1 MITSAFMLSAAS
13 SGKMFVPCLFKAA
26 LLLSAAFSVTGMY
39 RKNTLLLLFFC
50 SSLAVAAQLCTTP
63 GQTPVTAKLV
73 CGTESFYMNTPV
85 YCGNIPVPVPC
96 PAGGFNYTNKNPN
109 FFRMNCFQSGTLG
122 FTIVPDEATADYN
135 WQLFDITGSNP
146 NDVFTNPNLFVACNW
161 SADPGE
167 TGASFD
173 GTSLTVCN
181 GGGLPT
187 FSQMPSIV
195 AGRAYM
201 LMVSNENSSIAGY
214 NITFTGGNAGIT
226 DPIEPHVFSAWASC
240 TGNQLYFRANKKMQ
254 CNSVSADGSDFVLSN
269 GANILSAVPG
279 DCTSPL
285 GSDSVIITLSQ
296 PLQVGSYSL
305 ALKTGSDGN
314 TLLDVCNRE
323 IPLGEAINFTVTQ
336 PQPVTMDSI
345 YVPGGCSPA
354 FVDLA
359 FKKGIQCNTIAPNGS
374 DFRFSGPQ
382 TVLITV
388 PPGSCSGSSLTT
400 RIRLVFT
407 TPLVTGGTYHLSLVT
422 GSDGNTLLDECGLPV
437 IAGAGFSFNVVSP
450 LSAAFTTGRFLSC
463 RQDSVRFFHDG
474 NNNTVSWAWNFG
486 NGQTSS
492 VQNPVYFFDTP
503 GPKTVSLVVAN
514 SLCADTSVRTINI
527 PGNLKAS
534 FEIPPILCAGDTLP
548 VKNTSTGSIDSWQW
562 HFGDGTVMQTMSPS
576 GFRYQP
582 IGYNMYYTI
591 QLVAGNSTLLCADT
605 VKKTIQ
611 VLQNCLIKVPTAFT
625 PNGDGL
631 NDFLFPLNAV
641 KASSL
646 EFRVYN
652 RNGQMVF
659 FTRDWTRKW
668 DGTVGGIQQPT
679 GVYAWLL
686 SYTNIETGEAI
697 IDKGTTVLI
706 R

>member
-1 MITSAFMLSAAS
+1 
-13 SGKMFVPCLFKAA
+13 MFVPCSGKAA
-26 LLLSAAFSVTGMY
+26 LPCFFPFSCINMCLRNILLF
-39 RKNTLLLLFFC
+39 LFFFC
-50 SSLAVAAQLCTTP
+50 SAIAKAQLCTTP

-85 YCGNIPVPVPC
+85 YCGNTPIPVPC
-96 PAGGFNYTNKNPN
+96 PAGGFSYTNKNPN
-109 FFRMNCFQSGTLG
+109 FFRMNCFQSGSLG

-161 SADPGE
+161 SAEPGE
-167 TGASFD
+167 TGASAD
-173 GTSLTVCN
+173 GTSLTVCQ

-195 AGRAYM
+195 AGRAYL

-254 CNSVSADGSDFVLSN
+254 CSSVAADGSDFILSN
-269 GANILSAVPG
+269 GTGIISAVPG
-279 DCTSPL
+279 DCSSPQ

-296 PLQVGSYSL
+296 PLPVGSYSL
-305 ALKTGSDGN
+305 ALKTGTDGN
-314 TLLDVCNRE
+314 TLLDVCNRD
-323 IPLGEAINFTVTQ
+323 IPVGEAVNFIVTQ
-336 PQPVTMDSI
+336 PQPVAMDSI

-359 FKKGIQCNTIAPNGS
+359 FKKGIQCNTIAANGS
-374 DFRFSGPQ
+374 DFLFTGPQ
-382 TVLITV
+382 AVQITI
-388 PPGSCSGSSLTT
+388 PPGICNSSSLTT

-407 TPLVTGGTYHLSLVT
+407 TPLVTGGLYHLALVT

-450 LSAAFTTGRFLSC
+450 LSAAFTTGNSLVC

-474 NNNTVSWAWNFG
+474 NNNTLSWAWNFG
-486 NGQTSS
+486 DGHTSS
-492 VQNPVYFFDTP
+492 LQNPVYYYNAT
-503 GPKTVSLVVAN
+503 GPKTVSLIVAN
-514 SLCADTSVRTINI
+514 SLCADTSIQTINI
-527 PGNLKAS
+527 SGNLKAG
-534 FEIPPILCAGDTLP
+534 FEIASIICAGDTLP
-548 VKNTSTGSIDSWQW
+548 LRNTSTGNIDTWQW
-562 HFGDGTVMQTMSPS
+562 NLGDGTVMQAMNPT
-576 GFRYQP
+576 GFRYEP

-591 QLVAGNSTLLCADT
+591 QLVAGNSLLHCADT
-605 VKKTIQ
+605 VKKTVQ
-611 VLQNCLIKVPTAFT
+611 VLHSCLIKVPTAFT
-625 PNGDGL
+625 PNRDGL

-652 RNGQMVF
+652 RNGQLVF
-659 FTRDWTRKW
+659 YTRDWTRKW
-668 DGTVGGIQQPT
+668 DGTVNGAEQPP

-686 SYTNIETGEAI
+686 NYTHTETGETI
-697 IDKGTTVLI
+697 IDKGTTLLL

>member
-1 MITSAFMLSAAS
+1 
-13 SGKMFVPCLFKAA
+13 
-26 LLLSAAFSVTGMY
+26 MY
-39 RKNTLLLLFFC
+39 RKYILLLLVLYGSF
-50 SSLAVAAQLCTTP
+50 VATAQLCTTP

-85 YCGNIPVPVPC
+85 YCGNTPVPVPC
-96 PAGGFNYTNKNPN
+96 TASGFSYTNKNPN
-109 FFRMNCFQSGTLG
+109 FFRMNCFQSGSLG

-161 SADPGE
+161 SAEPGE
-167 TGASFD
+167 TGASAD

-201 LMVSNENSSIAGY
+201 LMVSNDNNSIAGY

-240 TGNQLYFRANKKMQ
+240 TGNKLYFRANKKMQ
-254 CNSVSADGSDFVLSN
+254 CSSIAVNGSDFVLSN
-269 GANILSAVPG
+269 GAGIISAVPG
-279 DCTSPL
+279 DCSSPL
-285 GSDSVIITLSQ
+285 GSDSVIITLNQ
-296 PLQVGSYSL
+296 PLMIGTYSL
-305 ALKTGSDGN
+305 ALKTGTDGN

-323 IPLGEAINFTVTQ
+323 IAVGEAVNFTVTQ
-336 PQPVTMDSI
+336 PQPVAMDSI
-345 YVPGGCSPA
+345 EIPGGCSPA

-359 FKKGIQCNTIAPNGS
+359 FKKGIQCNTIAANGS
-374 DFRFSGPQ
+374 DFLFTGPQ
-382 TVLITV
+382 TVRVTI
-388 PPGSCSGSSLTT
+388 PPGSCSSNMLTT

-407 TPLVTGGTYHLSLVT
+407 TPLVTGGTYHLALVT

-450 LSAAFTTGRFLSC
+450 LSAVFTTAPSLNC
-463 RQDSVRFFHDG
+463 RQDSTRFFHDG
-474 NNNTVSWAWNFG
+474 NNNTSSWAWNFG

-492 VQNPVYFFDTP
+492 VQNPVYYFDTP
-503 GPKTVSLVVAN
+503 GPKNIRLIVAN
-514 SLCADTSVRTINI
+514 SLCADTSIQTINI
-527 PGNLKAS
+527 NGNMRAA
-534 FEIPPILCAGDTLP
+534 FEIPSIICEGDTLP
-548 VKNTSTGSIDSWQW
+548 IRNTSTGGIDTWQW
-562 HFGDGTVMQTMSPS
+562 HLGDGTILQTKSPT

-582 IGYNMYYTI
+582 VGYNMYYTVR
-591 QLVAGNSTLLCADT
+591 LMAGNSSLHCTDT

-611 VLQNCLIKVPTAFT
+611 VLHNCLIKVPGAFT

-652 RNGQMVF
+652 RNGQLVF
-659 FTRDWTRKW
+659 YTRDWTRKW
-668 DGTVGGIQQPT
+668 DGTVNGIQQST

-686 SYTNIETGEAI
+686 SYIHTETGESVF
-697 IDKGTTVLI
+697 DKGTTLLI